1 MNFLKKYDNK
11 KNIRFKTFKFTLEKA
26 YQRNLKIIVETGV
39 SRGKVKF
46 FFFRKINW
54 KDGMSTPMFAEYASI
69 CNGELHT
76 CDIEKSNIEA
86 AKKFCK
92 KFSKFVNFY
101 IDDSLNFLKNFNKKI
116 DLLYLDSLDGN
127 QLGAQNHQLNE
138 IKLAEKKL
146 HNKSLILLDDKL
158 SKSNLTIKFLKE
170 KNYIAIKETDQQI
183 LFSKND
189 D

>member
-1 MNFLKKYDNK
+1 M
-11 KNIRFKTFKFTLEKA
+11 
-26 YQRNLKIIVETGV
+26 
-39 SRGKVKF
+39 
-46 FFFRKINW
+46 
-54 KDGMSTPMFAEYASI
+54 
-69 CNGELHT
+69 
-76 CDIEKSNIEA
+76 
-86 AKKFCK
+86 
-92 KFSKFVNFY
+92 
-101 IDDSLNFLKNFNKKI
+101 
-116 DLLYLDSLDGN
+116 LYLDSLDGN